1 MDLYSTYLYYCV
13 LDTERIHRKMFTRIV
28 NSYGK
33 VFPDDLRLQILG
45 KQEMDTVNYIIK
57 TLQLNLTHEEL
68 LQKIRDEEEKSLKN
82 VRLMYGE

>member
-1 MDLYSTYLYYCV
+1 
-13 LDTERIHRKMFTRIV
+13 MFTRIV